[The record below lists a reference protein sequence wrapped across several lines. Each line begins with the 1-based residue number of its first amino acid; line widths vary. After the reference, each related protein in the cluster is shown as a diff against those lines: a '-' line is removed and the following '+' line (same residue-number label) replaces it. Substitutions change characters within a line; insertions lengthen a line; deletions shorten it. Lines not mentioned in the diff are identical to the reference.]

1 LQVRELLANRTT
13 MLAGISHDLRT
24 PLARM
29 RLAIEMLPADADPKL
44 VARLRHDVDEMNQLI
59 GEFLVLSK
67 DLQKEPPQ
75 LTDICALLEEL
86 TDNARNEGA
95 HVELHTRERPSI
107 SAGPMALRRIL
118 ANLLGNAVRYGNG
131 KPVEI
136 NFSLDGDRMMISIL
150 DRGPGIPA
158 QELEYVFHPFYRQE
172 PSRSNSTGGS
182 GLGLAIA
189 RQLADANGWKIEL
202 LPRSGGGT
210 EARLTILLAQQ

>member
-29 RLAIEMLPADADPKL
+29 RLAIEMLPENADPKL

-59 GEFLVLSK
+59 GEFLALSRE
-67 DLQKEPPQ
+67 LQKEPPQ
-75 LTDICALLEEL
+75 EVNISQLLEEL
-86 TDNARNEGA
+86 ADNARNEGA
-95 HVELHTRERPSI
+95 QVEWHAADNLPI
-107 SAGPMALRRIL
+107 LAGPMALRRIL
-118 ANLLGNAVRYGNG
+118 VNLLGNAIRYGEK

-136 NFSLDGDRMMISIL
+136 DLSRNGDKTEIRIL

-158 QELEYVFHPFYRQE
+158 QELETVFRPFYRLE
-172 PSRSNSTGGS
+172 SSRSNSTGGS

-189 RQLADANGWKIEL
+189 RQLAEANGWKVAL
-202 LPRSGGGT
+202 LARDGGGT
-210 EARLTILLAQQ
+210 EAKLTIRSGS